1 MVFTEFTRKI
11 SLLSMGFLLIAPFKA
26 LQAQDELLWPVYAAQ
41 LSDKVLEHCQINTCE
56 MNVLNAEALS
66 QLLNE
71 HPLKYDVNEALTL
84 SEYELLISS
93 AIIKENQDGYGD
105 AASSTLVL
113 EMSTSW
119 RGIIVDDYNVETFI
133 DSSLEDIA
141 KALVDA
147 WVSRVQYS
155 DVFSAERIY
164 HTIGASDYENQMQL
178 PEKIG
183 DFVRSQSALYH
194 DPLQGI
200 ITRYLHPDFADAVV
214 DISVYPVSPF
224 THAHHDFS
232 MNLSAEMQIE
242 KSQIEALIKQ
252 AKMQDYQI
260 SEIQS
265 TELGSAQSTIS
276 GLAMEVALE
285 TQIDPVY
292 STQILFT
299 QNDKFIKLTGNVP
312 KHMML
317 ALANESVAHIK
328 VPQESAFM
336 HSMRQ

>member
-1 MVFTEFTRKI
+1 MLFTEYTRKA
-11 SLLSMGFLLIAPFKA
+11 SLLAVGCLLTATYNTS
-26 LQAQDELLWPVYAAQ
+26 QAQDELSWPVYAAQ
-41 LSDKVLEHCQINTCE
+41 LSDKVLEHCEIKSCD
-56 MNVLNAEALS
+56 MNVLDATALS
-66 QLLNE
+66 QMLNE
-71 HPLKYDVNEALTL
+71 HVLKDEVNEALTL
-84 SEYELLISS
+84 SQYELLVSS
-93 AIIKENQDGYGD
+93 ALIKNSSAKNP
-105 AASSTLVL
+105 AANTLVL

-119 RGIIVDDYNVETFI
+119 RGIIVDDYNVETLI
-133 DSSLEDIA
+133 DSNLEDTA
-141 KALVDA
+141 RALVDA
-147 WVSRVQYS
+147 WVVRVQQS

-164 HTIGASDYENQMQL
+164 HTIGASDYQNQMQL

-214 DISVYPVSPF
+214 DVSVYPVSPF
-224 THAHHDFS
+224 THANQDFS

-242 KSQIEALIKQ
+242 KTQIEALIKQ
-252 AKMQDYQI
+252 AKMQDYLI

-265 TELGSAQSTIS
+265 TALGSAQSTIS

-285 TQIDPVY
+285 TQIDPIY

-312 KHMML
+312 KQMML
-317 ALANESVAHIK
+317 ALANESVEQIK

-336 HSMRQ
+336 QSMRQ